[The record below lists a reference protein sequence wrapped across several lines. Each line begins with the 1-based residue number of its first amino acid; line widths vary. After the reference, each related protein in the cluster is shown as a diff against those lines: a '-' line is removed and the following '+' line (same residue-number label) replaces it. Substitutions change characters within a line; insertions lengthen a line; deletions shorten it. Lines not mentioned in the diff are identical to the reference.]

1 MKIPGWS
8 GKAEGNQPVAGVT
21 GEVCIPVPVFT
32 ALQFPS
38 SLHFCHPITNVSIQ
52 LLNFE
57 GESDCLSLWLPGLSA
72 GAVVEGE

>member
-8 GKAEGNQPVAGVT
+8 GKAECNQPLAGVA
-21 GEVCIPVPVFT
+21 GEVCIPVPVFI

-52 LLNFE
+52 LFNFE
-57 GESDCLSLWLPGLSA
+57 GESDCLSLCVPDLLT